1 MIHKKN
7 DRNRN
12 QSTHNTDGLELIFV
26 VKFWI
31 KTRAHAR
38 FLRSINGWS
47 CDDWKIDSSLE
58 TLHLRAIKTAWSPG
72 IKLQDLILLQIN
84 RKEDISN
91 LKVIISP
98 NNEHWFDVKVCHS
111 SNEIYFLYIVPAEGH
126 VQLKLYS
133 LMIKYF

>member
-72 IKLQDLILLQIN
+72 IKLQDLYYFRLIEKKTFQIWKSLYPLITN
-84 RKEDISN
+84 IDLM
-91 LKVIISP
+91 LKFVIHP
-98 NNEHWFDVKVCHS
+98 MR
-111 SNEIYFLYIVPAEGH
+111 YIFYTVFMQRVTCNWSFTA
-126 VQLKLYS
+126 
-133 LMIKYF
+133 